1 VVRANGTVDYL
12 REGGMV
18 VGMFPSVK
26 FDRGHVRMEPG
37 DIFVACTDG
46 ITEAMNSQDDEYGS
60 QRLIDLV
67 ARERSLPAAEIV
79 QSVLTEVDHFS
90 RGGTHEDDRV
100 ILIMKVG

>member
-1 VVRANGTVDYL
+1 
-12 REGGMV
+12 
-18 VGMFPSVK
+18 MFPSVK

-46 ITEAMNSQDDEYGS
+46 ITEAMNAQDDEFGS

-79 QSVLTEVDHFS
+79 LNPVLTEVDHFS
-90 RGGTHEDDRV
+90 RGGTRENDRR
-100 ILIMKVG
+100 LIMKVV